1 MHDFAC
7 TQADDILNPVLR
19 EQVRYLKESK
29 EGNAEMCELVEE
41 YAEKKAKRYAEERK
55 MQVKL
60 ELPKNLIDNTNLS
73 LEDIAKNVKLP
84 LATVEELSHGRT
96 A

>member
-1 MHDFAC
+1 
-7 TQADDILNPVLR
+7 
-19 EQVRYLKESK
+19 
-29 EGNAEMCELVEE
+29 MCELVEE
-41 YAEKKAKRYAEERK
+41 YAEKRE

-60 ELPKNLIDNTNLS
+60 RNAKNFIENTNLS

-84 LATVEELSHGRT
+84 LATVEELARGRT